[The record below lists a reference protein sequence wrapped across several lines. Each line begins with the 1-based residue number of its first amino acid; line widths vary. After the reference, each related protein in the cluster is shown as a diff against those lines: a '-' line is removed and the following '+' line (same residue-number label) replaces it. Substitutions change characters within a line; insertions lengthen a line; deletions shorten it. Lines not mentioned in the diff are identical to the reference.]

1 MKPEIQRNQMSAQ
14 ERHLRNRAA
23 QMLDG
28 KGLLHGSVVVRK
40 RLCGKP
46 NCHCVEGEGHRAL
59 ILTVR
64 FEGRT
69 EQLHIPRH
77 LEATVRRWVEQ
88 DHQLRDLIAKLAHL
102 HTEKI
107 REFKTQGAQSS
118 DGS

>member
-64 FEGRT
+64 HEGHT

-77 LEATVRRWVEQ
+77 LEVTVERWVKQ
-88 DHQLRDLIAKLAHL
+88 DHQLRDLIAELANL

-107 REFKTQGAQSS
+107 RELKTRGAQSS